1 MITTT
6 KANLGPWKD
15 ESSGEHLI
23 SLKSPWGIVV
33 VAVLGIWLSWN
44 TKYIK
49 KIVGNAALWS
59 RIKTLE
65 KKRSGHTT
73 GGPAELTPL
82 LTSRDNPT
90 DSTSNKA
97 ADPLAKLLKEK
108 AGIRDLAVDC
118 LFGQDLT
125 NSEKRWLALFT
136 IIVALLATGVIA
148 GGFFA
153 AKVRVDGPAIL
164 ASDRCGLWLYDS
176 DKRSEAATRARMLDL
191 EKEER
196 AAQFAQDCYGEAN
209 AVASR
214 CKVLYQPTLSVSD
227 PVYSNNCPFYKDICR
242 LNQTVTFTTPLIDAK
257 ELGFNTPRSPKF
269 RRSTACTPLSMEYP
283 FIQNQTVNGTT
294 TYTYHYGTKRTG
306 NDGLHTNNHTY
317 TTSGDPWERDAP
329 VYDLFAYSYSNGS
342 DNPVWTPHEYLMH
355 GKYSSITI
363 IFVSSLRIYYEEY
376 STDPIFP
383 ADKMVALPGDTR
395 SWFRNSDPRAQPLA
409 CMDTIEVCTHD
420 GKVCWDINTPDKEK
434 TVSNDATEFYLL
446 YAALFKTET
455 YYSFAKRQG
464 RSLIAQKKVSQYF
477 SLALGANAWVDE
489 VENWVRTSLARTS
502 INAWSVASG
511 EDSVHEGE
519 DGWFEATKPY
529 GNLCGYYKYNPQG
542 YQTLRMWPLLLAVV
556 SLPALWILSWHWL
569 TAERRTKTSWRWL
582 NAKILGLHTQ
592 QNNSR
597 GHRPNTTRVR
607 SSSDATPSRDSEHAP
622 DEAAGQ
628 AEAGPSSSQ
637 TPATPATEQ
646 EQLQTTGSRPVSS
659 LSDQDTTEWEP
670 LVLHKLLYCLWFL
683 ISRSLLYVIWVPIV
697 YIRDKLAT

>member
-6 KANLGPWKD
+6 KANLGRWKD

-23 SLKSPWGIVV
+23 SVKSPWGIIIVGI
-33 VAVLGIWLSWN
+33 LGIWLSWN

-49 KIVGNAALWS
+49 KIIGNGALWI
-59 RIKTLE
+59 RIKTL
-65 KKRSGHTT
+65 KRKRREHTA
-73 GGPAELTPL
+73 GAPVESTPL
-82 LTSRDNPT
+82 LTSGGNHPT
-90 DSTSNKA
+90 ESTSYETS
-97 ADPLAKLLKEK
+97 DSLAKLLKEK
-108 AGIRDLAVDC
+108 SGIRDLVVDC
-118 LFGQDLT
+118 LAGQDLT
-125 NSEKRWLALFT
+125 NRDKCWLAFFT
-136 IIVALLATGVIA
+136 FIVAILATGVII
-148 GGFFA
+148 GGYFA
-153 AKVRVDGPAIL
+153 ANVRVDGPAIL

-196 AAQFAQDCYGEAN
+196 ASQFAEDYYGEAN
-209 AVASR
+209 AVAFR
-214 CKVLYQPTLSVSD
+214 CKVLHRPTLPMSD
-227 PVYSNNCPFYKDICR
+227 PVYSNDCPFYKDICR

-257 ELGFNTPRSPKF
+257 ELGFNTPVSPKF

-283 FIQNQTVNGTT
+283 FIQNQTVDGIT

-306 NDGLHTNNHTY
+306 NDGIHTINHTY

-342 DNPVWTPHEYLMH
+342 DRPVWTPHEYLMR

-409 CMDTIEVCTHD
+409 CMDTTEVCTDD
-420 GKVCWDINTPDKEK
+420 GKSCWDINTPDKEK
-434 TVSNDATEFYLL
+434 TVSDNATEFYLL
-446 YAALFKTET
+446 YAALYKTDT

-477 SLALGANAWVDE
+477 SLALGTNAWVDE

-519 DGWFEATKPY
+519 DGWRTTIRTPSSPDVPPSRNSEQRPEETGGQAQAGPSRARTAATPPTEQEEIQNA
-529 GNLCGYYKYNPQG
+529 G
-542 YQTLRMWPLLLAVV
+542 LR
-556 SLPALWILSWHWL
+556 
-569 TAERRTKTSWRWL
+569 
-582 NAKILGLHTQ
+582 
-592 QNNSR
+592 
-597 GHRPNTTRVR
+597 R
-607 SSSDATPSRDSEHAP
+607 SSSSSEQ
-622 DEAAGQ
+622 G
-628 AEAGPSSSQ
+628 
-637 TPATPATEQ
+637 
-646 EQLQTTGSRPVSS
+646 VI
-659 LSDQDTTEWEP
+659 EWEP
-670 LVLHKLLYCLWFL
+670 LVLHMLLYGFWLL
-683 ISRSLLYVIWVPIV
+683 ISRSLLGVKTFLIVQDRPRRGKQMAALDGTGRLGSSQFCQPPVPHF
-697 YIRDKLAT
+697 DLNGLSKLTGAARQAVGYECGFVSGGPAAADQRG